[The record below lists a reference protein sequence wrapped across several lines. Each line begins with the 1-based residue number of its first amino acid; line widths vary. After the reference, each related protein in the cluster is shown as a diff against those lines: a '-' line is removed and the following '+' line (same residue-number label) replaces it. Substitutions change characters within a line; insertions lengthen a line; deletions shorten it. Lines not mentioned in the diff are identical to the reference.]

1 MTSLIVKMK
10 NAFKSTNFHSSP
22 GSIRKTKRAEPKF
35 TDKFGALDA
44 NAGEV
49 FKSGRKLRSR
59 TSEIG

>member
-1 MTSLIVKMK
+1 MTSLIVQMK

-22 GSIRKTKRAEPKF
+22 GSIRKSKRAIPKF

-49 FKSGRKLRSR
+49 L
-59 TSEIG
+59 